1 MLKSNELKK
10 HISRYRIFSNR
21 RRASN
26 KRCPLINAA
35 PLNSALI
42 RIVIRDDTHVTS
54 TIKGEGEGWCYRI
67 YGAGDVTSVLD
78 IHLHFFS
85 KEIWNCIVTGHHAQS
100 NINILLTRNLSISS
114 GVRHGSHPLTIPLHH
129 IV

>member
-10 HISRYRIFSNR
+10 HISRYRISSNR

-26 KRCPLINAA
+26 KRCLVISAA

-54 TIKGEGEGWCYRI
+54 TSKGEGEG
-67 YGAGDVTSVLD
+67 
-78 IHLHFFS
+78 
-85 KEIWNCIVTGHHAQS
+85 
-100 NINILLTRNLSISS
+100 
-114 GVRHGSHPLTIPLHH
+114 
-129 IV
+129 